1 MNTEQCA
8 TVTHMS
14 AVGLRAIQQNASAVV
29 ARVVAGE
36 TVEIT
41 DRGRPVARIVP
52 LRPTS
57 KIQEL
62 IDEGRVRVATRNIL
76 DVIDPVDLPSGSMSL
91 SESLAEMRSDER

>member
-1 MNTEQCA
+1 M
-8 TVTHMS
+8 THMS
-14 AVGLRAIQQNASAVV
+14 AVGLRALQQNASAVV

-57 KIQEL
+57 KIHEL
-62 IDEGRVRVATRNIL
+62 IDEGRVRLASRSIL
-76 DVIDPVDLPSGSMSL
+76 DVMDPVRLPSGSVSL
-91 SESLAEMRSDER
+91 SETLADLRSDER